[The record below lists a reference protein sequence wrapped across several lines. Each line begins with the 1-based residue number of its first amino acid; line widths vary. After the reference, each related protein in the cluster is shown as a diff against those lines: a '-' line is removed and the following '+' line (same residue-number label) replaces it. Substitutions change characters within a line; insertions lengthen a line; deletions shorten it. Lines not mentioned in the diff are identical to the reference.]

1 MEPRFL
7 PLLRTT
13 AALLGGLLLVGANQP
28 AEEASPAR
36 SFGFTGPEIFP
47 IDNRISQLR
56 AADLDGD
63 GLNDLVVVNNL
74 RSKIAILYNRT
85 GRTNEPTGEAR
96 PGKREIN
103 ELPPDARFRIASI
116 ASEKRVASLVITD
129 LNQDQRPDIAFFGDP
144 NPKELVVLYNEG
156 AEQWSRPARWT
167 VDEALLDANAL
178 VAGDLNNDGRTDLL
192 LIAEGFLYWFAQKAD
207 HSLAEP
213 ERVPYVE
220 KVKSVHLVDV
230 DANGLQ
236 DLLLVN
242 WESAYPIRLR
252 LQTRSGHLGPE
263 MHFPLPP
270 IRSYWADDLDGDQK
284 TEIITIA
291 QNSGRAQVF
300 NFVSRPAEH
309 LTADL
314 HLGQFQILPLP
325 KTSKAERGM
334 AWADVN
340 GDHLPDL
347 LVAEPESGQLRLF
360 LQQGDGTLGVP
371 KTFPAYTGISA
382 IAVADWDGDG
392 KPEIFLL
399 SSDERQ
405 VGVSRLDGH
414 GRVPF
419 PTTLPLSGRPLALA
433 AGTLPS
439 LGGHKP
445 AAAVIVDQDGK
456 RALVT
461 VAADGTSSRQPLSE
475 SFKSNPSRLVLCDVN
490 QDGRNDLVLLIPYEK
505 IKILVGADGTPFE
518 EVDVAPPGGSSEL
531 PWLGLA
537 DVDGDDKPEL
547 LLAQKNFVRAV
558 VLQRDASPTGADQRA
573 GWSLSVKEQING
585 ATSGSRIV
593 GATMLPAGPSGQRAL
608 FLLDA
613 ARKALSLC
621 ERDSAGVWQVT
632 RNFPLPLTDF
642 TDLRPL
648 PLGSPTP
655 NSLTFVGLQSVAWLP
670 LGGPT
675 WELAELDS
683 YETPIKDGYLMDVV
697 SGDLNQDGR
706 KDLVFLETNKNHLDL
721 VTYEPPHRLVP
732 ANRWQVFEERT
743 FRSRRAE
750 MPEPREACVADLTGD
765 GKNDLAVLVHDR
777 VIVYPQ
783 D

>member
-1 MEPRFL
+1 V
-7 PLLRTT
+7 
-13 AALLGGLLLVGANQP
+13 ALLGGLLLVSGARLK
-28 AEEASPAR
+28 ADEAPPAR

-47 IDNRISQLR
+47 IDKQISQLR

-74 RSKIAILYNRT
+74 RSKIVLLYNRT
-85 GRTNEPTGEAR
+85 GRTNEPAAELK
-96 PGKREIN
+96 PIKREIN
-103 ELPPDARFRIASI
+103 ELPPDARFRIESI
-116 ASEKRVASLVITD
+116 ASEKRVASLVVTD
-129 LNQDQRPDIAFFGDP
+129 LNQDQRPDIAFLGDP

-156 AEQWSRPARWT
+156 AEQWSRPARWP
-167 VDEALLDANAL
+167 VDEVLLDANAL
-178 VAGDLNNDGRTDLL
+178 VAGDLNHDGRTDLL
-192 LIAEGFLYWFAQKAD
+192 LIAEGFLYWLAQKAD

-213 ERVPYVE
+213 ERVPYVD

-242 WESAYPIRLR
+242 WESANPLRLR
-252 LQTRSGHLGPE
+252 LQSQSGHLGPE
-263 MHFPLPP
+263 MHFSLPP
-270 IRSYWADDLDGDQK
+270 IRSYWADDLDGDGK

-300 NFVSRPAEH
+300 NFVRQPAES
-309 LTADL
+309 LTGDL
-314 HLGQFQILPLP
+314 HLGQFQILPLT
-325 KTSKAERGM
+325 KTSKAQRGL

-340 GDHLPDL
+340 GDRLPDL
-347 LVAEPESGQLRLF
+347 LVAEPESGQLRLY
-360 LQQGDGTLGVP
+360 LQQAEGALGAP
-371 KTFPAYTGISA
+371 KTFPAYTGISDL
-382 IAVADWDGDG
+382 AVADWDADG
-392 KPEIFLL
+392 KPEVFLL

-405 VGVSRLDGH
+405 VGVTRLDQH
-414 GRVPF
+414 GRISF
-419 PTTLPLSGRPLALA
+419 PRTLPLSGRPLAVA

-439 LGGHKP
+439 PHGPRP
-445 AAAVIVDQDGK
+445 AAAVIVEQDGK
-456 RALVT
+456 RTLVT
-461 VAADGTSSRQPLSE
+461 IDADGATRQQPLSE
-475 SFKSNPSRLVLCDVN
+475 SFKSIPSRLLLCDVN
-490 QDGRNDLVLLIPYEK
+490 QDGLNDLVLLIPYEK
-505 IKILVGADGTPFE
+505 IRILVGTDATPFE
-518 EVDVAPPGGSSEL
+518 EVEVAPPGGSSEL

-558 VLQRDASPTGADQRA
+558 VLQRDNSPGGADRPA

-585 ATSGSRIV
+585 ATSSSRIV
-593 GATMLPAGPSGQRAL
+593 GAAILPAGANGQRAL

-632 RNFPLPLTDF
+632 RNIALPLTDF
-642 TDLRPL
+642 NDLRPL
-648 PLGSPTP
+648 SLGAPDP

-670 LGGPT
+670 THGPT

-697 SGDLNQDGR
+697 SGDLNQDDR
-706 KDLVFLETNKNHLDL
+706 KDLVFLETSKNHLDL

-750 MPEPREACVADLTGD
+750 MPEPREACVADFTGD